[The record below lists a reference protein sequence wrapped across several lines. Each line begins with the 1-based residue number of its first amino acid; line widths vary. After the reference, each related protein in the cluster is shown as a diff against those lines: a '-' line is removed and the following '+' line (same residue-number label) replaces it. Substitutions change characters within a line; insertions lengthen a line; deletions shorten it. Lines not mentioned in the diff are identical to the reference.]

1 MLFIINITNYLINSL
16 HIIFILLKKF
26 ILKNKLSLNN

>member
-1 MLFIINITNYLINSL
+1 MLFIIDIINYLINSL

-26 ILKNKLSLNN
+26 ILKDKFSLSN